1 MTRTEIIDRLRAWI
15 ADKDGRICATDITE
29 QTPIVEQRILSSLQ
43 VVNLLLYI
51 EQMRG
56 VPIDVESLQPRSF
69 RSLATIYQ
77 QFFAETAHD

>member
-15 ADKDGRICATDITE
+15 ADKDGRICATDITDE
-29 QTPIVEQRILSSLQ
+29 TPIVEQRILSSLQ

-56 VPIDVESLQPRSF
+56 APIDIESLQPRSF
-69 RSLATIYQ
+69 RSLATIYL